1 MTTYIY
7 EQVTQQVT
15 KNLPCPS
22 CGKKVRRS
30 NTISNTV
37 NPFNK
42 NADGEIRTRAE
53 VRACVV
59 ALAQK
64 WQTEPV
70 ICTACKQAADHA

>member
-1 MTTYIY
+1 MTVTRFHHVY
-7 EQVTQQVT
+7 EQVTQRVT

-30 NTISNTV
+30 TTISNTV

-53 VRACVV
+53 VRACVL
-59 ALAQK
+59 ALAAE
-64 WQTEPV
+64 WQTRPE
-70 ICTACKQAADHA
+70 ICRDCS